1 MERKDIISTFISTII
16 IFALIF
22 ISATLT
28 ACQSKF
34 QNTLNSIEETK
45 IEEIDNEDRISYIG
59 FYWTYVQDIVY
70 YRDDNGFI
78 IEYYD
83 PDTFDWEKM
92 KQETHRTKWYGEDT
106 SVYIPIQID
115 NKYVSQFL
123 IDYNNETNEY
133 NWEIVEQWI
142 PEVEDYLWY
151 LQPRNLND

>member
-1 MERKDIISTFISTII
+1 MEKREIFSTIISTVI
-16 IFALIF
+16 IFTLIVL
-22 ISATLT
+22 SAIMA
-28 ACQSKF
+28 ACQPVLKD
-34 QNTLNSIEETK
+34 IEQTK
-45 IEEIDNEDRISYIG
+45 TEEIDNENRISYIG
-59 FYWTYVQDIVY
+59 FYWTYIQDIVY

-83 PDTFDWEKM
+83 PDVFDWEKM
-92 KQETHRTKWYGEDT
+92 KEETHRKEWFGEKD
-106 SVYIPIQID
+106 SIPYIPIQID